1 MQLNQAPGQSRRH
14 PLTRHAGAFAAISL
28 AIASVAGGWLALSL
42 RATASPGPEAVAA
55 AFVSTDRI
63 EMRDRYQLTRAF
75 VGQLEPAQR
84 TDLAFELAG
93 TIAQVLVEEGDTV
106 EAGQPI
112 ALLDTELLQAERRRV
127 LASLEAMSA
136 QARLAALTDERQR
149 ALQAR
154 GFVSAQAGD
163 TTALGLVE
171 ITARIAEVEASLA
184 EIDIR
189 IEKARIRAP
198 FAGRVAARHLDQGSN
213 ARPGLAVV
221 SLVENGDPLFRVGI
235 APSALQSLPAEGSVE
250 ILLDG
255 IPHRA
260 RLHAILPELDAATR
274 TRTVLL
280 RLIDADLPAF
290 RTTGTLLLAE
300 TIMAEG
306 AWIPVSALAAG
317 PRAVWQIQVAVADR
331 NDLVI
336 ANESVEILFAT
347 ADMAYVRGSFTD
359 DAIYVVDG
367 THRVV
372 PGQRIRVS
380 EPTD

>member
-1 MQLNQAPGQSRRH
+1 MRPTGTSKKDGRPR
-14 PLTRHAGAFAAISL
+14 LTRFKLTVATVLL
-28 AIASVAGGWLALSL
+28 ASAVVVLGWVALSL
-42 RATASPGPEAVAA
+42 RAAVNAGPEAVAA
-55 AFVSTDRI
+55 AFVSTARI
-63 EMRDRYQLTRAF
+63 EMRDRYELTRAF

-84 TDLAFELAG
+84 TELAFELAG
-93 TIAQVLVEEGDTV
+93 TIAKVLVEEGDTV

-112 ALLDTELLQAERRRV
+112 ASLDTDLLQAERRRV

-149 ALQAR
+149 ALQER
-154 GFVSAQAGD
+154 GFVSTQAGD

-221 SLVENGDPLFRVGI
+221 SLVENGDPLFRVGL
-235 APSALQSLPAEGSVE
+235 APAALQSLPADGSVE

-255 IPHRA
+255 IPHQA

-274 TRTVLL
+274 TRIVLL

-290 RTTGTLLLAE
+290 RTTGTLLLPE
-300 TIMAEG
+300 TVMTEG

-347 ADMAYVRGSFTD
+347 ADMAYVRGSFRD

-367 THRVV
+367 NHRVV
-372 PGQRIRVS
+372 PGQRIRIS
-380 EPTD
+380 EPAN

>member
-1 MQLNQAPGQSRRH
+1 MRSTEISKRFKRQSRLK
-14 PLTRHAGAFAAISL
+14 LTIATVLL
-28 AIASVAGGWLALSL
+28 AVASVGLGWTGLSL
-42 RATASPGPEAVAA
+42 RAAASAKPEAVAA
-55 AFVSTDRI
+55 TFVATARI
-63 EMRDRYQLTRAF
+63 EMSDHYQLTRAF

-84 TDLAFELAG
+84 TELAFELAG
-93 TIAQVLVEEGDTV
+93 TITQVLVEEGDTV
-106 EAGQPI
+106 EAGQTI
-112 ALLDTELLQAERRRV
+112 ASLDTDLLQAERRRA

-136 QARLAALTDERQR
+136 QAQLARLTNERQH

-163 TTALGLVE
+163 TTALGLAEV
-171 ITARIAEVEASLA
+171 TARIAEVEASLA

-189 IEKARIRAP
+189 LEKARIKAP

-213 ARPGLAVV
+213 VSPGLAVV
-221 SLVENGDPLFRVGI
+221 SVVESADALFRVGL
-235 APSALQSLPAEGSVE
+235 APAALQSLPLDGSVE
-250 ILLDG
+250 ILIDG

-280 RLIDADLPAF
+280 RLIDSDLPAY
-290 RTTGTLLLAE
+290 RTTGTLLLPD
-300 TIMAEG
+300 TVMAQG

-317 PRAVWQIQVAVADR
+317 PRAVWQIQVVVADR
-331 NDLVI
+331 DGLVI
-336 ANESVEILFAT
+336 ANESAEILFAT
-347 ADMAYVRGSFTD
+347 ADMAYVRGSFPD

-372 PGQRIRVS
+372 PGQRIRIS
-380 EPTD
+380 EPSD